1 MAAAVAALRESTLFV
16 ERMLKVTFSISN
28 QPSEI
33 PYCSA
38 PTINAK
44 LFAIYGVQNF
54 GFIGIK
60 CSVTKAFSK
69 FVLSFVELNR

>member
-44 LFAIYGVQNF
+44 LLSGL
-54 GFIGIK
+54 K
-60 CSVTKAFSK
+60 FSK
-69 FVLSFVELNR
+69 STLPAGSNKSI